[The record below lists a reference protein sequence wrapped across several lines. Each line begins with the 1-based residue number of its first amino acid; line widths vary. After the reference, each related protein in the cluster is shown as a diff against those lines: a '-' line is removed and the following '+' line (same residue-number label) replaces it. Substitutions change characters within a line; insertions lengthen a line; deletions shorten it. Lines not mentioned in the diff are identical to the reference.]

1 MGTVMIYQ
9 RYIKEL
15 MRDREI
21 AKANLDEA
29 VDNAN
34 DRQIELHGKDMI
46 ILQELINAIARWE
59 VRLGLQ

>member
-1 MGTVMIYQ
+1 MIYQ